1 MGTRNL
7 VAVKLD
13 GEYKVAQYGQWDGY
27 PSGQGATVLDFLAKW
42 DRPAFEAKVRAASFL
57 TTEEVDAINSTIKA
71 EGLQDRWQSRWP
83 ELSRDAGA
91 DILGMIAADE
101 PGMKLRNSIEFAA
114 DSLFCEWAYVLDLDA
129 NTLEVFRGFN
139 KTPLA
144 EGERF
149 YGAKCAD
156 ADDQSRRENDGYQP
170 INNVASY
177 TLDSLPTVEQ
187 MELDCRTK
195 EEAEEEVE

>member
-13 GEYKVAQYGQWDGY
+13 GAYKVAQYGQWDGY
-27 PSGQGATVLDFLAKW
+27 PSGQGSTVLDFLKTW
-42 DRPAFEAKVRAASFL
+42 DRPVFEYKVRAANFL
-57 TTEEVDAINSTIKA
+57 TAEEVDAINATIKA
-71 EGLQDRWQSRWP
+71 EGLQDCWQARWP

-91 DILGMIAADE
+91 NILRMIEKAE
-101 PGMKLRNSIEFAA
+101 PGIKLSNSIDFAA
-114 DSLFCEWAYVLDLDA
+114 DSLFCEWGYVLDLDA

-149 YGAKCAD
+149 YGAKCDD

-170 INNVASY
+170 INKVAGY
-177 TLDSLPTVEQ
+177 TLDALPTVEQ

-195 EEAEEEVE
+195 